1 MFDLRCLLSFFISPH
16 TPARVDKKCSAL
28 NFFSVCTCSLLF
40 ALVWPCV
47 HCFSKWVFIT
57 LFKVTFLIK
66 LPTMRMWKKC
76 HLAGRLNP
84 RRSPQQRCGSINT
97 SCAPKKR
104 LQSRNNYPSCSSTLI
119 FCRQVKHFDEMAHSA
134 QIAHSCESLVRWQ
147 RNLTHFCILQIE
159 YCVWVVKILIWNMR
173 SWFCGL
179 FFFGALESRV
189 GEPQTYYKLCLSSI
203 VCFCTWEQWNTICH

>member
-1 MFDLRCLLSFFISPH
+1 MVCTQAGEWAHWDRLDKQRARDTYLRKIDTHVGLPMFDLRCLLSFFISPH

-28 NFFSVCTCSLLF
+28 NFFSVRTCSLLF

-47 HCFSKWVFIT
+47 HCFSKWVFTT

-66 LPTMRMWKKC
+66 LPTENVKKC

-119 FCRQVKHFDEMAHSA
+119 FCRQVKHF
-134 QIAHSCESLVRWQ
+134 W
-147 RNLTHFCILQIE
+147 
-159 YCVWVVKILIWNMR
+159 WN
-173 SWFCGL
+173 
-179 FFFGALESRV
+179 GAL
-189 GEPQTYYKLCLSSI
+189 GAD
-203 VCFCTWEQWNTICH
+203 CT